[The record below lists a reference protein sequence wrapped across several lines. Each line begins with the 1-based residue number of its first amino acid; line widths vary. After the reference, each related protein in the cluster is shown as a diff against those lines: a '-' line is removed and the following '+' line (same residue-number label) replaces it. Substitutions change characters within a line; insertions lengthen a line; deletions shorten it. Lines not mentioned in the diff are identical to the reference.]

1 MAHRLGGIPSP
12 DRLSIK
18 RAAARQIKWNRARA
32 GNKAKDDMADHLS
45 SQDKSR
51 PCWDDYFL
59 DIAAVVATR
68 SSCLRN
74 KVGAVIV
81 RDRDIVST
89 GYNGAPKYQPNCLE
103 LGSCY
108 RDAHHIPSGSKLEL
122 CRAVGSHAESNAI
135 ALAARNGHPTG
146 GTTMFI
152 VGHRQICNQCKAQIA
167 NAGII
172 RVLLRTLEGQVL
184 EFFPARDW
192 VRHPIDEDHQDKQ

>member
-1 MAHRLGGIPSP
+1 MSQAEQSVV
-12 DRLSIK
+12 
-18 RAAARQIKWNRARA
+18 
-32 GNKAKDDMADHLS
+32 S
-45 SQDKSR
+45 SSSGR
-51 PCWDDYFL
+51 PGWDDYFL
-59 DIAAVVATR
+59 NIAGVVATR

-103 LGSCY
+103 LGACY
-108 RDAHHIPSGSKLEL
+108 CNEHRVASGRQLEL

-135 ALAARNGHPTG
+135 ALAARNGHPTR
-146 GTTMFI
+146 GTTMYI
-152 VGHRQICNQCKAQIA
+152 VGHYQICNQCKAQIA

-172 RVLLRTLEGQVL
+172 RVLLRTPDGTLL

-192 VRHPIDEDHQDKQ
+192 TRHPIDGGLG